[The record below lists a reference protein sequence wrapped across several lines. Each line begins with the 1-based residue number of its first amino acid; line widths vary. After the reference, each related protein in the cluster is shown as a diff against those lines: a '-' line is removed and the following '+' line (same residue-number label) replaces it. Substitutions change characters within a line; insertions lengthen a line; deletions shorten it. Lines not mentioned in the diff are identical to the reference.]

1 MISSRKIY
9 KSLYSAT
16 PVHRTQRLAITALM
30 ASLALAFSVLKLEAP
45 YPVLPYLKFD
55 LAEVP
60 VTFAYFMCGLSCGLL
75 AEVLHFIGLVARGAE
90 PLGAF
95 MKFLAV
101 SSMLVGSS
109 VVKAVSKNTMLE
121 FLGAST
127 TRIAVMTAMNWVYFA
142 LLYPGFLNYAVKMA
156 GSPILVYA
164 YTAVFNLVHTVFSFG
179 LAYAVYREV
188 KTRVKT

>member
-1 MISSRKIY
+1 MISSRKID
-9 KSLYSAT
+9 KSLYPTT
-16 PVHRTQRLAITALM
+16 PVHRTQKLAITALM
-30 ASLALAFSVLKLEAP
+30 ASLALAFSILKLEAP

-60 VTFAYFMCGLSCGLL
+60 ATFAYFMCGLSCGLL
-75 AEVLHFIGLVARGAE
+75 AEALHFAGLVARGSE

-109 VVKAVSKNTMLE
+109 VVKAVSKNIVLE

-127 TRIAVMTAMNWVYFA
+127 TRVAVMTIINWVYFT
-142 LLYPGFLNYAVKMA
+142 LLYPGFLSYAVKMA
-156 GSPILVYA
+156 GGLILVYV
-164 YTAVFNLVHTVFSFG
+164 YTAVFNLVHTVFSLG
-179 LAYAVYREV
+179 VAYAVYREV
-188 KTRVKT
+188 ERRIEI